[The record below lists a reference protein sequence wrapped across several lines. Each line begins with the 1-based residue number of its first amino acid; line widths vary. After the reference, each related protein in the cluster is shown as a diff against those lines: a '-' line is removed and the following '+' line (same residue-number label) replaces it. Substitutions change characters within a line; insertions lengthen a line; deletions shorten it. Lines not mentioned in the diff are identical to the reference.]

1 MEIPFNEE
9 ICNLTKNLKPFT
21 FGYKTSIYR
30 ILDDKIVKV
39 IYFKTKDLNIKN
51 SIEYFISEKIKNIDE
66 LRELTVP
73 YYGGSLCPSKENNE
87 IVEIHL
93 VYKYINYSTIEKQ
106 FENLKID
113 DYIFIFEELERIVH
127 KFNSYGIC
135 HNDLHWGNIFYDKKN
150 KKLLLTD
157 WEKGSFDDKKENIEH
172 WKNIIKNQLII
183 NSIFKYEKFNNIKNI
198 LKKYKTTEE
207 LKGIKLGDNLYQ
219 SYINRYNMYM
229 KKFIKQSNKNPNMN
243 IDEALNRAIKDII
256 GGFYFRE
263 PLFRNHINKIVKI
276 DKNIKKYLKIE
287 N

>member
-1 MEIPFNEE
+1 M
-9 ICNLTKNLKPFT
+9 
-21 FGYKTSIYR
+21 
-30 ILDDKIVKV
+30 
-39 IYFKTKDLNIKN
+39 
-51 SIEYFISEKIKNIDE
+51 
-66 LRELTVP
+66 
-73 YYGGSLCPSKENNE
+73 
-87 IVEIHL
+87 
-93 VYKYINYSTIEKQ
+93 
-106 FENLKID
+106 
-113 DYIFIFEELERIVH
+113 
-127 KFNSYGIC
+127 
-135 HNDLHWGNIFYDKKN
+135 
-150 KKLLLTD
+150 
-157 WEKGSFDDKKENIEH
+157 
-172 WKNIIKNQLII
+172 IKNQLII